1 MVIPSI
7 YRSIGAKAMLTSCHN
22 VADVWELTD
31 VIVKIAHPVIQL
43 RLVFSLSII
52 LYIIP
57 NG

>member
-1 MVIPSI
+1 
-7 YRSIGAKAMLTSCHN
+7 MLTSCHN